1 MKYIVIFMSL
11 ERIEMSKYLIIADI
25 HSNNNKGICT
35 GHYIPLAR
43 MFYVVF
49 NKIVHTRIA
58 SGPIYQKSFDGD
70 KLLNLPYDMI
80 AGANF
85 LKNRIKA
92 MVNSCVLFKK
102 AKGDT
107 IILQDG
113 RPVTNHIGI
122 ALFYH
127 GKSKLYLIKYTT
139 NGLNSLSG
147 RLLWKIIKSRVDG
160 IICPNE
166 EVGKAF
172 GRPYC
177 VVPDYIYTG
186 EDKKCPIDYKSKTY
200 DLCVVGR
207 LNKDKGVV
215 ETAKRLNGTRYKV
228 LIAGQ
233 ANDSYT
239 EELKLACQGCDNI
252 DLRLGYVSDED
263 YTRYIN
269 ESRYCILNYQGEYSN
284 RSSGVVFDIIFSGVP
299 VVGNSCKALQFVED
313 YNIGHIYDNVES
325 LSFENLFDVDKYE
338 TYLENI
344 NKYRQLHKEYYKKLS
359 AFIGIKNESL

>member
-1 MKYIVIFMSL
+1 MKKI
-11 ERIEMSKYLIIADI
+11 IIADI
-25 HSNNNKGICT
+25 HSNNNNGICT

-43 MFYVVF
+43 MFQGMFDKVVP
-49 NKIVHTRIA
+49 TRVA
-58 SGPIYQKSFDGD
+58 SGPIYQKSFG
-70 KLLNLPYDMI
+70 KEHLIQLPYDMI

-85 LKNRIKA
+85 LINRIKA
-92 MVNSCVLFKK
+92 MINSYVLFTE

-113 RPVTNHIGI
+113 RPVTNHSGI
-122 ALFYH
+122 ALFYL

-139 NGLNSLSG
+139 NGLNSSMG
-147 RLLWKIIKSRVDG
+147 RFLWKMIKNRVDG
-160 IICPNE
+160 IICPND

-186 EDKKCPIDYKSKTY
+186 EDKKCPVDYKSKTY
-200 DLCVVGR
+200 DFCIVGR

-215 ETAKRLNGTRYKV
+215 ESARRLNGTKYKV

-233 ANDSYT
+233 ANDSYS
-239 EELKLACQGCDNI
+239 EVLKKACHGCDNI

-263 YTRYIN
+263 YIRYIN

-299 VVGNSCKALQFVED
+299 VVGNSCKALQFVKD
-313 YNIGHIYDNVES
+313 YEIGHIYDNIDE
-325 LSFENLFDVDKYE
+325 LSAEGLFDEKKYE
-338 TYLENI
+338 IYLDNI
-344 NKYRQLHKEYYKKLS
+344 CKYRQLHSEYYKKLS
-359 AFIGIKNESL
+359 TFVGVKDKNL